1 MPFLF
6 LGNGGVTSVKVMLR
20 LKQDSRVCAINV
32 IKISHLIIYMPFI
45 TLFFYWHAL
54 KTCWHFSHYYET
66 PFMKHHSSRST
77 ILLPVFVPAAVIM
90 LLLVIGTAVNPAAAG
105 ALFSTVLAFIT
116 ETFGWFYML
125 AVAIFLVFIV
135 ALAFSSYG
143 SIKLGPDHAEA
154 EYKFLEWFAM
164 LFSAGY
170 GIALLFYGVAEPV
183 THFAS
188 PPLSQPQTIA
198 AAKEAMQIA
207 YFHWG
212 FHIWAIYGVV
222 GLSLAYFS
230 FRHGLP
236 LSVRSTLYPIIGD
249 KIHGP
254 IGHTVD
260 VFAIVGTMF
269 GIATSLGLSVAQI
282 NAGLNYLLPEMIP
295 VSTTVQVIVIALVTA
310 AALVS
315 VLAGMDKG
323 VKRLSILNMV
333 LATALMFFVFVVGPT
348 IFILNAFMEN
358 TGSYL
363 GNIVERTFSL
373 QAYQS
378 SDWIGSWTLFIFAW
392 TIAWAPFVGLFIAKI
407 SRGRTIREFVLGVM
421 LVPTIFTF
429 FWFSVFGDTAL
440 HMIMVEGYEALITE
454 VQNDQ
459 AIALFKLLERLPF
472 TQIVSSLT
480 VLLIITFFVTSSDSG
495 SLVIDSLAAGGRS
508 DTPWWQRTFWVVTE
522 GAVAAALLIAGG
534 LTALQTAAI
543 VSALPFAII
552 ILASIFGMWRALRI
566 EGHRNES
573 LANDNHL
580 PPHLLKLD
588 AWRDRIDY
596 MTQQPTREKVLGYIK
611 GTVLSSMQEVAE
623 KFSETGWLPEVNYD
637 ELNERVVLELRSGG
651 DNVEFWYEVRLSE
664 NELPDYYTE
673 DMAKKLPQEHHYR
686 AEVYL
691 RRGGQTYD
699 LYGYQSASVI
709 NDIIDQFEKYLH
721 FVNVSPN
728 ILPWRMQQHD
738 DDITLEQG
746 SVFDK

>member
-1 MPFLF
+1 MSKLP
-6 LGNGGVTSVKVMLR
+6 
-20 LKQDSRVCAINV
+20 
-32 IKISHLIIYMPFI
+32 
-45 TLFFYWHAL
+45 
-54 KTCWHFSHYYET
+54 
-66 PFMKHHSSRST
+66 RST

-90 LLLVIGTAVNPAAAG
+90 LLLVIGTALNPEAAG
-105 ALFSTVLAFIT
+105 ALFSNVLAFTT

-125 AVAIFLVFIV
+125 AVALFLMFIIV
-135 ALAFSSYG
+135 LAFSSYG

-170 GIALLFYGVAEPV
+170 GIALLFFGVAEPV
-183 THFAS
+183 MHFAS

-222 GLSLAYFS
+222 GLSLAYFA

-236 LSVRSTLYPIIGD
+236 LSIRSTLYPIIGD
-249 KIHGP
+249 RIYGP

-260 VFAIVGTMF
+260 VFAILGTMF
-269 GIATSLGLSVAQI
+269 GIATSLGLSVSQI
-282 NAGLNYLLPEMIP
+282 NAGLNYLLPDIIP
-295 VSTTVQVIVIALVTA
+295 VNTTVQVIAIALVTA

-323 VKRLSILNMV
+323 VKRLSILNML
-333 LATALMFFVFVVGPT
+333 LATALMLFVFIVGPT

-373 QAYQS
+373 QAYEN

-421 LVPTIFTF
+421 LVPTFFTF
-429 FWFSVFGDTAL
+429 FWFAVFGDTAL
-440 HMIMVEGYEALITE
+440 HMIMVDGYTSLIGD
-454 VQNDQ
+454 VQDNQ
-459 AIALFKLLERLPF
+459 AIALFKLLENLPF
-472 TQIVSSLT
+472 TEFVSSLT
-480 VLLIITFFVTSSDSG
+480 ILLIITFFVTSSDSG

-508 DTPWWQRTFWVVTE
+508 DTPWWQRSFWVVTE
-522 GAVAAALLIAGG
+522 GAVAAVLLIAGG

-543 VSALPFAII
+543 VSALPFAVI
-552 ILASIFGMWRALRI
+552 ILISMFGMWRALRI
-566 EGHRNES
+566 EGHRNQS
-573 LANDNHL
+573 LGQNNKL
-580 PPHLLKLD
+580 PPHLLKPS
-588 AWRDRIDY
+588 AWRERIDY
-596 MTQQPTREKVLGYIK
+596 MTDKPTRGKVLSYIK
-611 GTVLSSMQEVAE
+611 EVIMPSMMEVSS
-623 KFSETGWLPEVNYD
+623 KFAETGWTTEVNYD
-637 ELNERVVLELRSGG
+637 AVNNRAVLELQRG
-651 DNVEFWYEVRLSE
+651 DDVEFWYEVRLSE
-664 NELPDYYTE
+664 HDAPDYYTE
-673 DMAKKLPQEHHYR
+673 DSADTLPQEHHHR

-699 LYGYQSASVI
+699 LYGYETEAVI

-721 FVNVSPN
+721 FLNVSPDS
-728 ILPWRMQQHD
+728 LPWRMQEHD
-738 DDITLEQG
+738 EDITLEQG
-746 SVFDK
+746 SVLDK

>member
-1 MPFLF
+1 MK
-6 LGNGGVTSVKVMLR
+6 S
-20 LKQDSRVCAINV
+20 QS
-32 IKISHLIIYMPFI
+32 SH
-45 TLFFYWHAL
+45 
-54 KTCWHFSHYYET
+54 
-66 PFMKHHSSRST
+66 ST
-77 ILLPVFVPAAVIM
+77 ILLPVFLPAAAVM
-90 LLLVIGTAVNPAAAG
+90 LLLVIGTAVNPVAAG
-105 ALFSTVLAFIT
+105 ELFSQVLAFT
-116 ETFGWFYML
+116 TDTFGWFYML
-125 AVAIFLVFIV
+125 AVAIFLMSII
-135 ALAFSSYG
+135 ALAFSPYG

-183 THFAS
+183 LHFAS
-188 PPLSQPQTIA
+188 PPLSTPQTIA

-236 LSVRSTLYPIIGD
+236 LSVRSTLYPLIGD

-282 NAGLNYLLPEMIP
+282 NAGLNYLLPEMVP
-295 VSTTVQVIVIALVTA
+295 VSTTVQVIIIVLVTA

-333 LATALMFFVFVVGPT
+333 LATALMLFVFIVGPS

-421 LVPTIFTF
+421 LVPTLFTF

-440 HMIMVEGYEALITE
+440 HMIMVDGYTSLISE
-454 VQNDQ
+454 VQNNQ
-459 AIALFKLLERLPF
+459 AIALFKLLEQLPF

-495 SLVIDSLAAGGRS
+495 SLVIDALAAGGRS

-534 LTALQTAAI
+534 LEALQTAAI

-552 ILASIFGMWRALRI
+552 ILISTFGMWRALRI
-566 EGHRNES
+566 EGHRNQS
-573 LANDNHL
+573 LVNNNHL
-580 PPHLLKLD
+580 PPHLLKLE

-596 MTQQPTREKVLGYIK
+596 MTYQPTREKVLSYIQ
-611 GTVLSSMQEVAE
+611 GTVLTSMTEVAE
-623 KFSETGWLPEVNYD
+623 KFAETGWLPDVNYD
-637 ELNERVVLELRSGG
+637 EVNNRAVFELRRG
-651 DNVEFWYEVRLSE
+651 DSVEFWYEVRLSE
-664 NELPDYYTE
+664 YEVPDYYTE
-673 DMAKKLPQEHHYR
+673 DMNKGLPEEHHHR

-699 LYGYQSASVI
+699 LYGYQSESVI

-721 FVNVSPN
+721 FVDISPN
-728 ILPWRMQQHD
+728 ILPWRMQEHD

>member
-1 MPFLF
+1 
-6 LGNGGVTSVKVMLR
+6 
-20 LKQDSRVCAINV
+20 
-32 IKISHLIIYMPFI
+32 
-45 TLFFYWHAL
+45 
-54 KTCWHFSHYYET
+54 
-66 PFMKHHSSRST
+66 
-77 ILLPVFVPAAVIM
+77 
-90 LLLVIGTAVNPAAAG
+90 
-105 ALFSTVLAFIT
+105 
-116 ETFGWFYML
+116 
-125 AVAIFLVFIV
+125 
-135 ALAFSSYG
+135 
-143 SIKLGPDHAEA
+143 
-154 EYKFLEWFAM
+154 WFAM

-183 THFAS
+183 MHFSS
-188 PPLSQPQTIA
+188 PPMSDPQTIA

-222 GLSLAYFS
+222 GLSLAYFA

-236 LSVRSTLYPIIGD
+236 LSIRSTLYPLIGD

-254 IGHTVD
+254 IGHIVD
-260 VFAIVGTMF
+260 VFAILGTMF
-269 GIATSLGLSVAQI
+269 GIATSLGLSVSQI
-282 NAGLNYLLPEMIP
+282 NAGLNYLLPDIIP
-295 VSTTVQVIVIALVTA
+295 VNTTIQVVAIALVTS

-333 LATALMFFVFVVGPT
+333 LATALMVFVFVVGPT

-373 QAYQS
+373 QAYEN

-421 LVPTIFTF
+421 LVPTFFTF

-440 HMIMVEGYEALITE
+440 HMIMVDGYNSLISE
-454 VQNDQ
+454 VQNNQ

-472 TQIVSSLT
+472 TEFVSSLT
-480 VLLIITFFVTSSDSG
+480 ILLIITFFVTSSDSG

-508 DTPWWQRTFWVVTE
+508 DTPWWQRSFWVVTE
-522 GAVAAALLIAGG
+522 GAVAAVLLIAGG

-552 ILASIFGMWRALRI
+552 ILISMFGMWRALRI
-566 EGHRNES
+566 EGHRNQS
-573 LANDNHL
+573 LDQNNKL
-580 PPHLLKLD
+580 PPHLLKPS
-588 AWRDRIDY
+588 AWRERIDY
-596 MTQQPTREKVLGYIK
+596 MADKPTRDKVLNYIK
-611 GTVLSSMQEVAE
+611 EVVMPSMMEVSS
-623 KFSETGWLPEVNYD
+623 KFAETGWTTEVNYD
-637 ELNERVVLELRSGG
+637 AANNRAVLELQRG
-651 DNVEFWYEVRLSE
+651 DDVEFWYEVRLSE
-664 NELPDYYTE
+664 HEAPDYYTE
-673 DMAKKLPQEHHYR
+673 SSADTLPQEHHHR

-699 LYGYQSASVI
+699 LYGYKSESVI

-721 FVNVSPN
+721 FLNVSPDS
-728 ILPWRMQQHD
+728 LPWRMQAHD
-738 DDITLEQG
+738 DAITLEQG
-746 SVFDK
+746 SVLDK

>member
-1 MPFLF
+1 
-6 LGNGGVTSVKVMLR
+6 
-20 LKQDSRVCAINV
+20 
-32 IKISHLIIYMPFI
+32 
-45 TLFFYWHAL
+45 
-54 KTCWHFSHYYET
+54 
-66 PFMKHHSSRST
+66 
-77 ILLPVFVPAAVIM
+77 M
-90 LLLVIGTAVNPAAAG
+90 LLLVIGTAINPEAAG
-105 ALFSTVLAFIT
+105 ALFSDVLSFTT

-125 AVAIFLVFIV
+125 AVALFLMFIIV
-135 ALAFSSYG
+135 LAFSSYG
-143 SIKLGPDHAEA
+143 SIKLGPDHGEA
-154 EYKFLEWFAM
+154 EYGFLEWFAM

-183 THFAS
+183 MHFSS
-188 PPLSQPQTIA
+188 PPMSDPQTIA

-222 GLSLAYFS
+222 GLSLAYFA

-236 LSVRSTLYPIIGD
+236 LSIRSTLYPIIGD
-249 KIHGP
+249 RIHGP

-260 VFAIVGTMF
+260 VFAILGTMF
-269 GIATSLGLSVAQI
+269 GIATSLGLSVSQI
-282 NAGLNYLLPEMIP
+282 NAGLNYLLPDIIP
-295 VSTTVQVIVIALVTA
+295 VNTTIQVVAIALVTS

-333 LATALMFFVFVVGPT
+333 LATALMVFVFVVGPT

-363 GNIVERTFSL
+363 GNIIERTFSL
-373 QAYQS
+373 QAYEN

-421 LVPTIFTF
+421 LVPTFFTF

-440 HMIMVEGYEALITE
+440 HMIMVDGYNSLISE
-454 VQNDQ
+454 VQNNQ

-472 TQIVSSLT
+472 TEFVSSLT
-480 VLLIITFFVTSSDSG
+480 ILLIITFFVTSSDSG

-508 DTPWWQRTFWVVTE
+508 DTPWWQRSFWVVTE
-522 GAVAAALLIAGG
+522 GAVAAVLLIAGG

-552 ILASIFGMWRALRI
+552 ILISMFGMWRALRI
-566 EGHRNES
+566 EGHRNQS
-573 LANDNHL
+573 LDQNNKL
-580 PPHLLKLD
+580 PPHLLKPS
-588 AWRDRIDY
+588 AWRERIDY
-596 MTQQPTREKVLGYIK
+596 MADKPTRDKVLNYIK
-611 GTVLSSMQEVAE
+611 EVVMPSMMEVSS
-623 KFSETGWLPEVNYD
+623 KFAETGWTTEVNYD
-637 ELNERVVLELRSGG
+637 AANNRAVLELQRG
-651 DNVEFWYEVRLSE
+651 DDVEFWYEVRLSE
-664 NELPDYYTE
+664 HEAPDYYTE
-673 DMAKKLPQEHHYR
+673 SSADTLPQEHYHR

-699 LYGYQSASVI
+699 LYGYKSESVI

-721 FVNVSPN
+721 FLNVSPDS
-728 ILPWRMQQHD
+728 LPWRMQAHD
-738 DDITLEQG
+738 DAITLEQG
-746 SVFDK
+746 SVLDK

>member
-1 MPFLF
+1 MSKLP
-6 LGNGGVTSVKVMLR
+6 
-20 LKQDSRVCAINV
+20 
-32 IKISHLIIYMPFI
+32 
-45 TLFFYWHAL
+45 
-54 KTCWHFSHYYET
+54 
-66 PFMKHHSSRST
+66 RST

-90 LLLVIGTAVNPAAAG
+90 LLLVIGTAINPEAAG
-105 ALFSTVLAFIT
+105 ALFSDVLNFTT

-125 AVAIFLVFIV
+125 AVALFLMFIIV
-135 ALAFSSYG
+135 LAFSSYG

-170 GIALLFYGVAEPV
+170 GIALLFFGVAEPV
-183 THFAS
+183 MHFAS
-188 PPLSQPQTIA
+188 PPLSDPQTIA

-222 GLSLAYFS
+222 GLSLAYFA

-236 LSVRSTLYPIIGD
+236 LSIRSTLYPIIGD
-249 KIHGP
+249 KIYGP

-260 VFAIVGTMF
+260 VFAILGTMF
-269 GIATSLGLSVAQI
+269 GIATSLGLSVSQI
-282 NAGLNYLLPEMIP
+282 NAGLNYLLPDIIP
-295 VSTTVQVIVIALVTA
+295 VNTTVQVITIALVTS

-333 LATALMFFVFVVGPT
+333 LATTLMLFVFIVGPT

-373 QAYQS
+373 QAYEN

-407 SRGRTIREFVLGVM
+407 SRGRTIREFVMGVM
-421 LVPTIFTF
+421 LVPTFFTF
-429 FWFSVFGDTAL
+429 FWFAVFGDTAL
-440 HMIMVEGYEALITE
+440 HMIMVDGYTSLIGD
-454 VQNDQ
+454 VQDNQ
-459 AIALFKLLERLPF
+459 AIALFKLLENLPF
-472 TQIVSSLT
+472 TEFVSSLT
-480 VLLIITFFVTSSDSG
+480 ILLIITFFVTSSDSG

-508 DTPWWQRTFWVVTE
+508 DTPWWQRSFWVVTE
-522 GAVAAALLIAGG
+522 GAVAAVLLIAGG

-552 ILASIFGMWRALRI
+552 ILISMFGMWRALRI
-566 EGHRNES
+566 EGHRNQS
-573 LANDNHL
+573 LGQNNKL
-580 PPHLLKLD
+580 PPHLLKPS
-588 AWRDRIDY
+588 AWRERIDY
-596 MTQQPTREKVLGYIK
+596 MTDKPTRDKVLSYIK
-611 GTVLSSMQEVAE
+611 EVIMPSMMEVSS
-623 KFSETGWLPEVNYD
+623 KFAETGWTTEVNYD
-637 ELNERVVLELRSGG
+637 AVNNRAVLELQRG
-651 DNVEFWYEVRLSE
+651 DDVEFWYEVRLSE
-664 NELPDYYTE
+664 HDAPDYYTE
-673 DMAKKLPQEHHYR
+673 DSAETLPQEHHHR

-699 LYGYQSASVI
+699 LYGYQSESVI

-721 FVNVSPN
+721 FLNVSPDS
-728 ILPWRMQQHD
+728 LPWRMQEHD
-738 DDITLEQG
+738 EDITLEQG
-746 SVFDK
+746 SVLDK